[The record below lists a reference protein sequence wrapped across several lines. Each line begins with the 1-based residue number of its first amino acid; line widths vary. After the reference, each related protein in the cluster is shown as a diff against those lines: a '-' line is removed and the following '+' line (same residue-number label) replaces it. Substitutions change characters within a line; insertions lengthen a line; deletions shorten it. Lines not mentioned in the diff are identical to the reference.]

1 MSTGAQGPQ
10 GPQGRP
16 PTARGARLPAHV
28 DADLR
33 ARPVVRA
40 VCRVAARASG
50 DADVVLVV
58 PRGRAPLPDGLAGAA
73 ETARAH
79 VALVSRARAVEIATA
94 RSSEAAAR
102 VASAPPAGARW
113 VLYLDTGARCT
124 VVPFAVPDATG
135 GDALVTARHPVTVK
149 PDAKGAPAP
158 SEPAPAAPPTQQARE
173 RVETWRTRNN
183 ADRREHAGT
192 VRCADGTT
200 VRVEALN
207 TPQGATVRVVQ
218 VRRGVIIGAVTVDV
232 PAAAGLV
239 MGLCELL
246 ERAHKVDA

>member
-10 GPQGRP
+10 SPQGRP
-16 PTARGARLPAHV
+16 PTGRGARLPAHV

-40 VCRVAARASG
+40 VCRVVAGASG

-58 PRGRAPLPDGLAGAA
+58 PRGRAPLPDGLAGAV

-102 VASAPPAGARW
+102 VASAPPSGARW

-124 VVPFAVPDATG
+124 VVPFAVPDAPAG
-135 GDALVTARHPVTVK
+135 VRGREGLSPAARVET
-149 PDAKGAPAP
+149 PAP
-158 SEPAPAAPPTQQARE
+158 SAPAPAAPPTQQARE